1 MAINFPSNPSTNQ
14 IYTYNGKSWI
24 WNGTAWDLYT
34 STAFVNTLNGFTGG
48 VTLAGG
54 TYINIST
61 AGNII
66 TISSPGDGPCG
77 YVSSFNGQ
85 AGAVTGVGT
94 AVAGS
99 GISVSGATG
108 NVTITNTGV
117 TGIQAGTGI
126 SVTSTTGNPT
136 ITNIGVQSF
145 NGSTG
150 AITGVSSVRGLT
162 GTIGITN
169 SSGIGLS
176 ISGQTLTFSNSGVLS
191 FNSLTGDV
199 TGVTTGTANTFVA
212 LQSFTTGISASGGV
226 TLSGNVSMTSTSS
239 HTGLASF
246 LAGISASS
254 GATLTGTINLNGQTF
269 TNLVSSVNGFTGA
282 IGGWLTHPGFTT
294 AAQTF
299 NDSTSNGSNTISYIP
314 IHHMSQNDWG
324 SYVVKANRSYFSL
337 YNVSKPLTIKTIKAI
352 SNLTGITGSAFI
364 GVYSADSSTGL
375 PSTRLYDSGSLT
387 VGSSYAGVS
396 VTNASGLVTVP
407 AGFFYV
413 SVTFSLTPTM
423 FAFNKTRLPAMY
435 GARSFS
441 GGQFNIMPI
450 ADYSGFT
457 HAASLP
463 VSGVTLGFLEQS
475 AGNYTGIVTEILIL

>member
-94 AVAGS
+94 
-99 GISVSGATG
+99 
-108 NVTITNTGV
+108 
-117 TGIQAGTGI
+117 
-126 SVTSTTGNPT
+126 
-136 ITNIGVQSF
+136 F
-145 NGSTG
+145 N
-150 AITGVSSVRGLT
+150 GLT
-162 GTIGITN
+162 GT
-169 SSGIGLS
+169 
-176 ISGQTLTFSNSGVLS
+176 
-191 FNSLTGDV
+191 V

-352 SNLTGITGSAFI
+352 SNATGTTGSAFI

-387 VGSSYAGVS
+387 VGSNYAGVS

>member
-94 AVAGS
+94 
-99 GISVSGATG
+99 
-108 NVTITNTGV
+108 
-117 TGIQAGTGI
+117 
-126 SVTSTTGNPT
+126 
-136 ITNIGVQSF
+136 F
-145 NGSTG
+145 N
-150 AITGVSSVRGLT
+150 GLT
-162 GTIGITN
+162 GT
-169 SSGIGLS
+169 
-176 ISGQTLTFSNSGVLS
+176 
-191 FNSLTGDV
+191 V